1 MMQWFW
7 CHLGVSV
14 LESSYRN
21 CLKHHIHPVVLS
33 EVKSIFERCF
43 AVSLLAG
50 TWAVFEVGVE
60 TSYPGRAADHPAE
73 ETMGFKRPKRRT
85 HVQSFF

>member
-1 MMQWFW
+1 M
-7 CHLGVSV
+7 
-14 LESSYRN
+14 
-21 CLKHHIHPVVLS
+21 S

-60 TSYPGRAADHPAE
+60 TSSPCRAADHLE
-73 ETMGFKRPKRRT
+73 GESMGFKRPKRRM
-85 HVQSFF
+85 HAQSFF